1 MVARNVAPSEPY
13 LLVRLDPPAPLTVL
27 IKRAFAEELI
37 EIRCGNTDCSHDTTR
52 PSTLRIVTAPHV
64 LVIQICRFDSQK
76 GAAKIR
82 DKISFDEYLELTRYQ
97 EGSSNLR
104 YRLRSVVQHSGR
116 LDSGHYITSVRGP
129 RDTWMTLNDSQPA
142 KAQSMKA
149 AQSAEKGF
157 NSYMLFWEKE
167 EPLTALEANSRKFY
181 EDQQKNLKNAESSMR
196 RDKKRKRAE

>member
-1 MVARNVAPSEPY
+1 
-13 LLVRLDPPAPLTVL
+13 
-27 IKRAFAEELI
+27 
-37 EIRCGNTDCSHDTTR
+37 
-52 PSTLRIVTAPHV
+52 
-64 LVIQICRFDSQK
+64 
-76 GAAKIR
+76 
-82 DKISFDEYLELTRYQ
+82 
-97 EGSSNLR
+97 
-104 YRLRSVVQHSGR
+104 
-116 LDSGHYITSVRGP
+116 
-129 RDTWMTLNDSQPA
+129 MTLNDSQPA